1 MVCSLLPAVI
11 GNILNVQGGSLC
23 GHRCYTLSMVWAVIS
38 NVQKS
43 TVSRNPR
50 NSVVKLPLRVR
61 ELQRV
66 KKNWK
71 KRTKSKKCQGG
82 FLRA

>member
-1 MVCSLLPAVI
+1 
-11 GNILNVQGGSLC
+11 
-23 GHRCYTLSMVWAVIS
+23 MVWAVIS

-66 KKNWK
+66 EKKNWK
-71 KRTKSKKCQGG
+71 KRTTSKKNAKEV
-82 FLRA
+82 FYALEPLHLEE

>member
-1 MVCSLLPAVI
+1 MWAQML
-11 GNILNVQGGSLC
+11 
-23 GHRCYTLSMVWAVIS
+23 YTLSMVWAVIS

-43 TVSRNPR
+43 TVSRNPC

-71 KRTKSKKCQGG
+71 KRTKSKKMPRR
-82 FLRA
+82 FSTRLSLYTWKND

>member
-1 MVCSLLPAVI
+1 
-11 GNILNVQGGSLC
+11 
-23 GHRCYTLSMVWAVIS
+23 MVWAVIS

-43 TVSRNPR
+43 TGSRNPR

-66 KKNWK
+66 EKKNWK
-71 KRTKSKKCQGG
+71 KRTKSKKMPR
-82 FLRA
+82 FSTRLSLYTWKND

>member
-1 MVCSLLPAVI
+1 ML
-11 GNILNVQGGSLC
+11 
-23 GHRCYTLSMVWAVIS
+23 YTLSMVWAVIS

-71 KRTKSKKCQGG
+71 KRTKSKKNAKEV
-82 FLRA
+82 FYALEPLHLEE

>member
-1 MVCSLLPAVI
+1 
-11 GNILNVQGGSLC
+11 
-23 GHRCYTLSMVWAVIS
+23 MVWAVIS

-61 ELQRV
+61 ELQHV
-66 KKNWK
+66 EKKNWK
-71 KRTKSKKCQGG
+71 KRTKSKKMPRR
-82 FLRA
+82 FSMRLSLYTWKND

>member
-1 MVCSLLPAVI
+1 
-11 GNILNVQGGSLC
+11 
-23 GHRCYTLSMVWAVIS
+23 MVWAVIS

-66 KKNWK
+66 EKKNWK
-71 KRTKSKKCQGG
+71 KRTKSNKMPRRFSTRLSLYTWKND
-82 FLRA
+82 

>member
-1 MVCSLLPAVI
+1 
-11 GNILNVQGGSLC
+11 
-23 GHRCYTLSMVWAVIS
+23 MVWAVIS

-66 KKNWK
+66 EKKNWK
-71 KRTKSKKCQGG
+71 KRTKSKKMPRR
-82 FLRA
+82 FSMRLSLYTWKND

>member
-1 MVCSLLPAVI
+1 
-11 GNILNVQGGSLC
+11 
-23 GHRCYTLSMVWAVIS
+23 MVWAVIS

-43 TVSRNPR
+43 TVSRNLR

-66 KKNWK
+66 EKKNWK
-71 KRTKSKKCQGG
+71 KRTKSKKNAKEV
-82 FLRA
+82 FYALEPLHLEE

>member
-1 MVCSLLPAVI
+1 
-11 GNILNVQGGSLC
+11 
-23 GHRCYTLSMVWAVIS
+23 MVWAVIS

-50 NSVVKLPLRVR
+50 NSVVKLPLRDR

-66 KKNWK
+66 EKKNWK
-71 KRTKSKKCQGG
+71 KRTKSKKMPRR
-82 FLRA
+82 FSTRLSLYTWKND